1 MAWLA
6 CGSMGA
12 FTRFSHSTRYHMTC
26 LSHRLTLRLMLALAF
41 AGAGGAAHAQSQ
53 SPTSGP
59 GHSHAGH
66 AGHTTAATPAAAP
79 MSDAEVRRI
88 DRDAGKVT
96 LRHGP
101 IPNLD
106 MPPMTM
112 VFVAKDKALLD
123 GLKAGDKVRFR
134 AVEDRGTYVVT
145 TIEPVR

>member
-1 MAWLA
+1 MN
-6 CGSMGA
+6 
-12 FTRFSHSTRYHMTC
+12 F
-26 LSHRLTLRLMLALAF
+26 LSHRLNWGSVLGLMLGVAVA
-41 AGAGGAAHAQSQ
+41 AVGVTAHAQSQ
-53 SPTSGP
+53 SQPSGA

-66 AGHTTAATPAAAP
+66 AGHSAAATPAAAP

-88 DRDAGKVT
+88 DRDAGKLT

-112 VFVAKDKALLD
+112 VFVAKDKALLE

-134 AVEDRGTYVVT
+134 AVEQQGTYIVT

>member
-1 MAWLA
+1 MN
-6 CGSMGA
+6 
-12 FTRFSHSTRYHMTC
+12 F
-26 LSHRLTLRLMLALAF
+26 LSHRLNWGSVLGLMLGVAA
-41 AGAGGAAHAQSQ
+41 AAVGVTAHAQSQ
-53 SPTSGP
+53 SQAP
-59 GHSHAGH
+59 GAGHNHAGHTGH
-66 AGHTTAATPAAAP
+66 AGHSGDVAASTQAAVP
-79 MSDAEVRRI
+79 MTDAEVRKI
-88 DRDAGKVT
+88 DRDAAKVT

-112 VFVAKDKALLD
+112 VFVAKDKALLE